1 MNKEKEYSK
10 GWLPL
15 VMSAVVVLLLL
26 VMVVGG
32 TWAHFETKAY
42 RFPTLQYAH
51 SEDEI
56 YILSAEKDAEGAYVT
71 DANGKLKKPEG
82 WTTLTDENGMEI
94 PGTYALH
101 FLLANGQRLGAS
113 ADSTQT
119 VALTVFATQGVADPA
134 TLSIALMDNG
144 STYIAEPTEVQA
156 GSAWHDD
163 YGPGWTYRF
172 YNNAGEELTW
182 TLQGNVSTFREMT
195 LTVSGAGDE
204 PAMLT
209 LLAMVKPTI
218 Q

>member
-10 GWLPL
+10 SWLPL

-32 TWAHFETKAY
+32 TWAHFESSVTHGQ
-42 RFPTLQYAH
+42 TLQYSH

-71 DANGKLKKPEG
+71 EANGNLKKPEG
-82 WTTLTDENGMEI
+82 WVTLTDENGMEI

-101 FLLANGQRLGAS
+101 FLLANGQRLGAA

-134 TLSIALMDNG
+134 TLSVVLMDNG

-172 YNNAGEELTW
+172 YNDGGEELTW

-195 LTVSGAGDE
+195 LTVSGAGKE

-209 LLAMVKPTI
+209 LLAMVKPTVE
-218 Q
+218 

>member
-1 MNKEKEYSK
+1 MNREKEYSK
-10 GWLPL
+10 RWLPL

-26 VMVVGG
+26 VMVLGG
-32 TWAHFETKAY
+32 TWAHFESTVTRGKV
-42 RFPTLQYAH
+42 LQYTY

-71 DANGKLKKPEG
+71 DANGYLKEPEG
-82 WTTLTDENGMEI
+82 WGTLTDENGAEI

-101 FLLANGQRLGAS
+101 FLLANGRRLGSS

-134 TLSIALMDNG
+134 TLSIVLMDNG

-172 YNNAGEELTW
+172 YNDAGEELSW
-182 TLQGNVSTFREMT
+182 TLQGGVPTFREMT
-195 LTVSGAGDE
+195 LTVSGAGKE

-209 LLAMVKPTI
+209 LLAMVKPI
-218 Q
+218 IE